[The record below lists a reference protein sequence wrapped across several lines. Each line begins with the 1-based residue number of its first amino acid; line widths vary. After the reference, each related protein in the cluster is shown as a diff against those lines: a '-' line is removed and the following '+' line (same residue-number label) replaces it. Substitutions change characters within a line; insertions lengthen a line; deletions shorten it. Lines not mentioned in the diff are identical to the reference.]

1 VIMGV
6 RAPVYAPY
14 AALAP
19 RPEGLSALADQQ
31 LGGTMMLEPASL
43 PLLIALL
50 WALKRWVELQAAV
63 RGPELARR
71 ETSRA

>member
-1 VIMGV
+1 
-6 RAPVYAPY
+6 
-14 AALAP
+14 
-19 RPEGLSALADQQ
+19 
-31 LGGTMMLEPASL
+31 MLEPASL

-63 RGPELARR
+63 RGPELAPR

>member
-1 VIMGV
+1 
-6 RAPVYAPY
+6 
-14 AALAP
+14 
-19 RPEGLSALADQQ
+19 
-31 LGGTMMLEPASL
+31 MMLEPASL